1 MNPAAPVLY
10 ALHMSDGLSRDS
22 SRDPKQDADQPESVM
37 AMAAPRVTRDN
48 PLTRSTAGLIGLIVL
63 SVLVLASLGSIPYT
77 FGAAESPQRARVVD
91 GDLIP
96 TRLGSAVRYN
106 SGDLDATLLP
116 PTWWKHLPEDEQKIQ
131 TAAAN
136 RATAEIRQSLLD
148 AHNQARVDAYIQEN
162 PSERTLSSERVS
174 ELGLVV
180 NELPGDVEVPAPTEL
195 QIDAARS
202 FHLFGTDNQGRDVF
216 VRTLAGGAISIGI
229 GLAAATL
236 SVVIGTLYG
245 ALAGYIGGTID
256 SLMMRV
262 VDILYGLPYILLVV
276 LLAVAGEALVD
287 RYDNHIRISS
297 ASARLAWMH
306 AEADRIA
313 AEESLLPAT
322 DVRIELD
329 PPDERAGESEVAR
342 YERALGCVA
351 TLESEST
358 DGRAARDAVRCIH
371 AYSRSFDVVEAE
383 LLATLGGSEDRLAGL
398 AARATEERG
407 LTIRSLSAA
416 QKTTLDVFILLV
428 AIGGVSWLT
437 MARVIRGQVLS
448 LKSQPFMEA
457 ARSIG
462 TPVRKQFRW
471 HLLPN
476 LLGPIIVYATLTVP
490 QAILQESFLSFLG
503 IGVQAPLP
511 SWGNLAAQGLTELN
525 TIRSRWWLLLFPCL
539 MLGVTLLA
547 LNFVGEGLREAFDPK
562 RARK

>member
-1 MNPAAPVLY
+1 
-10 ALHMSDGLSRDS
+10 MSDGLSRDS
-22 SRDPKQDADQPESVM
+22 SRAPKQDADQPESVM

-136 RATAEIRQSLLD
+136 RATAAIRQSLLD

-180 NELPGDVEVPAPTEL
+180 NELPAEVEVPAPSEF
-195 QIDAARS
+195 QIDAARR

-297 ASARLAWMH
+297 AAVRLAWMH

-313 AEESLLPAT
+313 AEENLLPAT

-329 PPDERAGESEVAR
+329 PPDERAGESEVAG

-351 TLESEST
+351 TLESEAT

-371 AYSRSFDVVEAE
+371 TYSRSFDVVEAE
-383 LLATLGGSEDRLAGL
+383 LLATLGGSEDRLAEL

>member
-1 MNPAAPVLY
+1 
-10 ALHMSDGLSRDS
+10 
-22 SRDPKQDADQPESVM
+22 M
-37 AMAAPRVTRDN
+37 AMAAPRVQRDN

-63 SVLVLASLGSIPYT
+63 AVLVLASLGSIPYT
-77 FGAAESPQRARVVD
+77 FGTAESPQRARVVD

-116 PTWWKHLPEDEQKIQ
+116 PTWWKHLPEDDEKI
-131 TAAAN
+131 TAAAST
-136 RATAEIRQSLLD
+136 RAQAKIRQSLLD
-148 AHNQARVDAYIQEN
+148 AHNQSRVDAYLEEN
-162 PSERTLSSERVS
+162 PTARNIAPERVS

-180 NELPGDVEVPAPTEL
+180 NELPPDLEVPAPTQE
-195 QIDAARS
+195 QIAAERP

-236 SVVIGTLYG
+236 SVFIGTLYG

-256 SLMMRV
+256 SLMMRI

-276 LLAVAGEALVD
+276 LLAVAGEAIVD

-297 ASARLAWMH
+297 ASARYAWMH

-313 AEESLLPAT
+313 ADDALQPAT
-322 DVRIELD
+322 DVRVELD
-329 PPDERAGESEVAR
+329 PPGERASDADLGR
-342 YERALGCVA
+342 FERAQRCVE
-351 TLESEST
+351 TLESDST
-358 DGRAARDAVRCIH
+358 GRRQAREAARCIH
-371 AYSRSFDVVEAE
+371 AYTRSFDVVEAE
-383 LLATLGGSEDRLAGL
+383 LLATLGGSEDRLAEL
-398 AARATEERG
+398 TARATEEQG
-407 LTIRSLSAA
+407 LTVRSLSAA
-416 QKTTLDVFILLV
+416 QKTTLDVLILLV

-539 MLGVTLLA
+539 MLGITLLA

>member
-22 SRDPKQDADQPESVM
+22 SRAPKHDADQPESVM

-136 RATAEIRQSLLD
+136 RATAAIRQSLLD

-180 NELPGDVEVPAPTEL
+180 NELPAEVEVPAPTEL
-195 QIDAARS
+195 QIDAARR

-297 ASARLAWMH
+297 AAVRLAWMH

-313 AEESLLPAT
+313 AEENLVPAT

-351 TLESEST
+351 TLESEAT

-371 AYSRSFDVVEAE
+371 TYSRSFDVVEAE
-383 LLATLGGSEDRLAGL
+383 LLATLGGSEDRLAEL